1 MDRPFSLYDVLN
13 VSPGAPLP
21 LIEASYRALMKK
33 HHPDQAGAAAGTRAA
48 EINAAFSILRDRER
62 RAAYDRHEQAR
73 QRALVDAQ
81 TQVLRR
87 RRRLVGWSGWG
98 ASALLVC
105 AATAF
110 AADRYGGV
118 LVRPAQPIAVA
129 DKGGQRPSSRLDASD
144 LVSEVLA
151 ESRKMAL
158 APRPVGGQ
166 PAPTA
171 PVAPAETIHAA
182 AVPAPAAAPRRHA
195 ETPRAAE
202 PAEGDFLERYEHIY

>member
-48 EINAAFSILRDRER
+48 EINAAFSILRDRDR
-62 RAAYDRHEQAR
+62 RAAYDRREQAR

-81 TQVLRR
+81 THGLRR

-98 ASALLVC
+98 AAALLVC

-151 ESRKMAL
+151 ETRKMAL
-158 APRPVGGQ
+158 APRPAGGQ
-166 PAPTA
+166 PAP
-171 PVAPAETIHAA
+171 VAPSETIQAV

-195 ETPRAAE
+195 EVPRATE
-202 PAEGDFLERYEHIY
+202 PAERDFLERYEHIY

>member
-1 MDRPFSLYDVLN
+1 MDRPYSLYDVLN

-21 LIEASYRALMKK
+21 MIEASYRALMKK

-62 RAAYDRHEQAR
+62 RAAYDHREQAR
-73 QRALVDAQ
+73 QRALVEAQ
-81 TQVLRR
+81 THGLRR

-98 ASALLVC
+98 AAALLVC

-118 LVRPAQPIAVA
+118 LVRPVQTAAVA
-129 DKGGQRPSSRLDASD
+129 DKSPPPPSSRFDASD

-151 ESRKMAL
+151 ETRKMAL
-158 APRPVGGQ
+158 APP
-166 PAPTA
+166 PAARRT
-171 PVAPAETIHAA
+171 
-182 AVPAPAAAPRRHA
+182 PAAAAA
-195 ETPRAAE
+195 ETVHSVEMPRPPRAQRRYPQAPREAE
-202 PAEGDFLERYEHIY
+202 PGEGDFLERHDHIY